1 MDIKTQEIPAII
13 ANLRDHI
20 KTIDDTKNI
29 RFFRTMI
36 GMAEDAYKL
45 KTLDDIKD
53 FDSELQLDKKPVYNS
68 MDGIIYR
75 DGNIYTA
82 DYNEDESK
90 MLIRDI
96 EGIIIDVL
104 FSQSID
110 DKSINRE
117 IRNNAYKNWNYM
129 EKN

>member
-1 MDIKTQEIPAII
+1 MEIKTQEIPAII
-13 ANLRDHI
+13 SNLRDHI
-20 KTIDDTKNI
+20 KTTDNTENI
-29 RFFRTMI
+29 RLFRTMI

-53 FDSELQLDKKPVYNS
+53 FDSEIQIDKKPVFNS
-68 MDGIIYR
+68 MDGIIYK

-96 EGIIIDVL
+96 EGIVVDVL
-104 FSQSID
+104 YSQSGD

-117 IRNNAYKNWNYM
+117 IRNNNYKNWNYM